1 MSQLD
6 FFKKSRKPRV
16 QMMSYRDLGWDARGR
31 AAEFECEKC
40 GLREWRNVENDAE
53 AFAGVP
59 CRRCAKNS
67 ALKRR

>member
-6 FFKKSRKPRV
+6 FFKRTRKPRV
-16 QMMSYRDLGWDARGR
+16 QMMSYRDLGWDVRGR

-40 GLREWRNVENDAE
+40 GQREWRNVASDAE

-59 CRRCAKNS
+59 CDRCARTGES
-67 ALKRR
+67 RKR

>member
-6 FFKKSRKPRV
+6 FFKRTRKPRV
-16 QMMSYRDLGWDARGR
+16 QMMRYRDLGWTAKGR

-40 GLREWRNVENDAE
+40 GRRIWKEVDSDAQ

-59 CRRCAKNS
+59 CDPCARKGD
-67 ALKRR
+67 LKTR